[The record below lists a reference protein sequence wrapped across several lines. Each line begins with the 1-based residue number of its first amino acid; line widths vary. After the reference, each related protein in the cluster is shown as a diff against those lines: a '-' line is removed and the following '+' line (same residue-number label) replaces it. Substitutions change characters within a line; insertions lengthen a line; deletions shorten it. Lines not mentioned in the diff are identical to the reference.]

1 MDLLKKGIVDCYP
14 KDLKGGSSKEDES
27 TLIKPIQM
35 LHHIE
40 LMITEKCTEIDY
52 IQDEKI
58 PEWNTA
64 LHNEEKA
71 RRDQRQT
78 AVKNQK
84 EAEQ

>member
-1 MDLLKKGIVDCYP
+1 
-14 KDLKGGSSKEDES
+14 
-27 TLIKPIQM
+27 M